1 MLEDGCEN
9 CNNIRKR
16 PSTVRYNSSKQAKRY
31 GRGTQLG
38 KQQSKGVSRAR
49 SSRDSRPRGSR
60 RQQSERQAEQET
72 TRSSNEKISRKD
84 IETIKT
90 ARQDSK
96 TAVTAQSDEAATR
109 DTATTT
115 CGAAR
120 QDETARRDNPTM
132 SRDETR
138 QRDSSGPWHLDRRQY
153 CSGARQWGADRETR
167 CLYVSCVRHGASRLR
182 ARWE

>member
-31 GRGTQLG
+31 GRGAQLG

-60 RQQSERQAEQET
+60 RQQSKRQAEQET

-84 IETIKT
+84 IETIT
-90 ARQDSK
+90 TVRQHNK
-96 TAVTAQSDEAATR
+96 TAVTAQSPKEQRTKSHRWRRHRCADLVTFNPKGTDPITPLTQTEQTLEVTR
-109 DTATTT
+109 
-115 CGAAR
+115 GQR
-120 QDETARRDNPTM
+120 GERR
-132 SRDETR
+132 EI
-138 QRDSSGPWHLDRRQY
+138 
-153 CSGARQWGADRETR
+153 
-167 CLYVSCVRHGASRLR
+167 
-182 ARWE
+182 

>member
-16 PSTVRYNSSKQAKRY
+16 PSTVRYNSSKQAIEI
-31 GRGTQLG
+31 GRGAQLG
-38 KQQSKGVSRAR
+38 THQSKGVSRAR
-49 SSRDSRPRGSR
+49 SSRDSRLRGSR

-72 TRSSNEKISRKD
+72 TRSSNEKTSRKD

-96 TAVTAQSDEAATR
+96 TAATAQSYETATR
-109 DTATTT
+109 YTATTT

-120 QDETARRDNPTM
+120 QDETAKRDNTTM

-138 QRDSSGPWHLDRRQY
+138 Q
-153 CSGARQWGADRETR
+153 QWAVAPGSEAVGQGSEEPT
-167 CLYVSCVRHGASRLR
+167 VRHDVSMSR
-182 ARWE
+182 A